1 MYTLDSELYQSFFKM
16 VQSLDEV
23 FGDSNKPLHLYAHLL
38 NKITSQH
45 GGAIE
50 RNCMIVKDF
59 CQRNENGISNQ
70 DITQLEEPV
79 LRYSDKVYV
88 DFDAIFKVSDADS
101 QTQIWK
107 HLLTIQI
114 HLGSNAESAK
124 QQLQQLYRSSPVN
137 NDSVM
142 SFFNQNGDMNDIFK
156 ALGGDSFAQSIQSI
170 MESENFKNLM
180 TDVKAKIDGGEID
193 ISKLSAVVANMAPM

>member
-23 FGDSNKPLHLYAHLL
+23 FGDSHKPLHLYAHLL

-124 QQLQQLYRSSPVN
+124 QQLQQLYKSSPVN

>member
-1 MYTLDSELYQSFFKM
+1 MYTLECELYQSFFKM
-16 VQSLDEV
+16 IQSLDEV
-23 FGDSNKPLHLYAHLL
+23 FGDTNKPLHLYAHLL

-50 RNCMIVKDF
+50 RNCMLAKEF
-59 CQRNENGISNQ
+59 FTRNEVGISHR
-70 DITQLEEPV
+70 DIKQFDESC

-88 DFDAIFKVSDADS
+88 DFDSIFKVADEDT

-124 QQLQQLYRSSPVN
+124 RQLQQLYDTPVN
-137 NDSVM
+137 NENIM
-142 SFFNQNGDMNDIFK
+142 SFLNQNGDMGDIFK
-156 ALGGDSFAQSIQSI
+156 ALGGDSFAKSIQSI
-170 MESENFKNLM
+170 MESENFNSLM
-180 TDVKAKIDGGEID
+180 SDVKGKIDSGEID
-193 ISKLSAVVANMAPM
+193 ISKLSSVVSGMAP